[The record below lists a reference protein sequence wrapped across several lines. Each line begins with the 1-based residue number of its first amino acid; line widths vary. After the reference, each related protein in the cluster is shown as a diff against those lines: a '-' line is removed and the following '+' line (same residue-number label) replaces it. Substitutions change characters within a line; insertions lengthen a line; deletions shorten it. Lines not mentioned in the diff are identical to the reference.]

1 MAGHT
6 LERRNVP
13 AALVAGARW
22 LLNPVSVGGAKQ
34 VPRMKLFAGGPALAR
49 LAEGQTIEGTTR
61 VPGIPG
67 RMGVLASA
75 GEIVTTGDDMALF
88 LGALIGARSTPLD
101 AAIALATTPLAAGP
115 DGRDMGYAIEIEHR
129 ADGDVL
135 RKGGNTSSYSAYVM
149 WSRSP
154 ATGVAVMT
162 SCGSFMAVV
171 ELAEELHDGARAL
184 AR

>member
-1 MAGHT
+1 M
-6 LERRNVP
+6 
-13 AALVAGARW
+13 
-22 LLNPVSVGGAKQ
+22 
-34 VPRMKLFAGGPALAR
+34 F
-49 LAEGQTIEGTTR
+49 
-61 VPGIPG
+61 
-67 RMGVLASA
+67 
-75 GEIVTTGDDMALF
+75 TTGDDRAPF
-88 LGALIGARSTPLD
+88 RGALIGARATPLEE
-101 AAIALATTPLAAGP
+101 AIVLATTPLAPGP
-115 DGRDMGYAIEIEHR
+115 MGRDMGYAIEIEHR

-154 ATGVAVMT
+154 AVGVAVLT